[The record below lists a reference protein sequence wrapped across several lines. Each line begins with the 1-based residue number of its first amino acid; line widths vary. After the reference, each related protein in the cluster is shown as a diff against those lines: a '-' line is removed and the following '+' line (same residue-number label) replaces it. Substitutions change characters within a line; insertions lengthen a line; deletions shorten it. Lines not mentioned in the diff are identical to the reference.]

1 MRSKSVMYHRSSAQ
15 DFTRQRNPRP
25 TPHLILHC
33 GIRSSVLSA
42 NLPSPPSL
50 DDCGCDGW
58 SGGHFRCRQTMAQR
72 PHAPGGSGWL
82 VLTLLAVLLSS
93 ALGERTYSQAVVEG
107 LQGELQ
113 AQKVAND
120 VIRLELESVYK
131 VHAAVY
137 LIYRALVRYRHWLF
151 KSGHCR

>member
-1 MRSKSVMYHRSSAQ
+1 
-15 DFTRQRNPRP
+15 
-25 TPHLILHC
+25 
-33 GIRSSVLSA
+33 
-42 NLPSPPSL
+42 
-50 DDCGCDGW
+50 
-58 SGGHFRCRQTMAQR
+58 MAQR

-131 VHAAVY
+131 TVEATKAECSQTAVLLRKEQEKHARTNGSSPPSTAAPKAGPSTNASGQV
-137 LIYRALVRYRHWLF
+137 AAGPSVAPPSLVRCQH
-151 KSGHCR
+151 GH

>member
-1 MRSKSVMYHRSSAQ
+1 
-15 DFTRQRNPRP
+15 
-25 TPHLILHC
+25 
-33 GIRSSVLSA
+33 
-42 NLPSPPSL
+42 
-50 DDCGCDGW
+50 
-58 SGGHFRCRQTMAQR
+58 
-72 PHAPGGSGWL
+72 L

-131 VHAAVY
+131 TVEATKAECSQTAVLLRKEQEKHARTKWIIATKHGCPKGWT
-137 LIYRALVRYRHWLF
+137 LDKCIRTGGRGPIGSTA
-151 KSGHCR
+151 